1 MQNYLD
7 AKHPSL
13 CLDSDG
19 DNSGDDSS
27 GSLDDGFVLEKTT
40 CNYNRAEE
48 EFNNFES
55 FKNNKYRPKW
65 VWDKSEILYGM
76 GQNGDLEEIIVGPV
90 QDNGKDLPSG
100 KKIGTY
106 VNEKGRGCAQVFE
119 DHKRFFPTL
128 WIIVQH
134 EAARR
139 VVDVGCEQFFGLSGY
154 ISSPRHSRLGLRTY
168 KHVVMMVSIIQNVY
182 IDNIQVAQQYIERS
196 KKGSWKKENTKEAFK
211 CWNLEC
217 IIDAEQQGRD
227 IPDEL
232 RLEDLLNE
240 EAGRGGNNAEDA
252 EAEEEVTSI
261 DQATVCLIIQRG
273 VGSIY

>member
-1 MQNYLD
+1 MNILSYSHHSGLIQEMQNYLD

-90 QDNGKDLPSG
+90 QDNGKDLPSA
-100 KKIGTY
+100 KSFETY
-106 VNEKGRGCAQVFE
+106 VNEKGRIDVLKFFD
-119 DHKRFFPTL
+119 DHKKFFLTS
-128 WIIVQH
+128 WIIVQR
-134 EAARR
+134 EAARQ
-139 VVDVGCEQFFGLSGY
+139 VVEVGCE
-154 ISSPRHSRLGLRTY
+154 
-168 KHVVMMVSIIQNVY
+168 
-182 IDNIQVAQQYIERS
+182 
-196 KKGSWKKENTKEAFK
+196 
-211 CWNLEC
+211 
-217 IIDAEQQGRD
+217 
-227 IPDEL
+227 
-232 RLEDLLNE
+232 
-240 EAGRGGNNAEDA
+240 
-252 EAEEEVTSI
+252 
-261 DQATVCLIIQRG
+261 
-273 VGSIY
+273 